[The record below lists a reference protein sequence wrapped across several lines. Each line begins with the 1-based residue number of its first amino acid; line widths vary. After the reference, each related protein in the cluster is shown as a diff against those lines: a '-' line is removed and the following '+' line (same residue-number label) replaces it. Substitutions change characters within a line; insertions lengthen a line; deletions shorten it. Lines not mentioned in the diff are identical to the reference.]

1 MLQPAAHN
9 CAGVCCQK
17 LQQTLVVTV
26 AATGRKGSR
35 KAEKISMGNSNTR
48 PGLLAFGRLAFREH
62 FDLVL
67 GCQKR
72 NATVWHLVAGKT

>member
-1 MLQPAAHN
+1 MYEVH
-9 CAGVCCQK
+9 
-17 LQQTLVVTV
+17 V
-26 AATGRKGSR
+26 AATGKKGSR
-35 KAEKISMGNSNTR
+35 KAAKISMENSNTR

-72 NATVWHLVAGKT
+72 EATVWRLVAGKT